1 MSLYLGTNSASG
13 ARSIIPGIEKV
24 RNSNIGAEGSG
35 NAAGFGIGRLGQQIL
50 NLLNAAGARAAER
63 RDSLHLDRAHLDDC
77 GLTPADLR
85 IGLRDL
91 NDNDVRAAMWSLRRA
106 A

>member
-1 MSLYLGTNSASG
+1 MRLYVGTNSAFEAHIIISG
-13 ARSIIPGIEKV
+13 VKKV
-24 RNSNIGAEGSG
+24 RNSNEGARETVQT
-35 NAAGFGIGRLGQQIL
+35 AGFGFGRLGQQIL

-77 GLTPADLR
+77 GLTPADLD

-91 NDNDVRAAMWSLRRA
+91 NDNDVRAALWSLRRA